1 VVRAGDTE
9 SIVNMTGHT
18 IHIYDGGRKLMTVP
32 AEGREFRLA
41 MREFGD
47 FSGGG
52 VPITTFTYDIPE
64 LPPVEPGTWYVVSQ
78 VAALAMV
85 VAGPPDHRA
94 EGDAPGEDRGLPRA
108 AAGRARRGG
117 VALKFPAG

>member
-9 SIVNMTGHT
+9 SIVNLTGHM
-18 IHIYDGGRKLMTVP
+18 IHIYDGGRKLMTLS

-41 MREFGD
+41 MREFAD

-78 VAALAMV
+78 VAAMAMV
-85 VAGPPDHRA
+85 VAGVHRPDFLTTGPKVTHL
-94 EGDAPGEDRGLPRA
+94 GKIVGCRGLRQLVA
-108 AAGRARRGG
+108 AEEVSR
-117 VALKFPAG
+117 